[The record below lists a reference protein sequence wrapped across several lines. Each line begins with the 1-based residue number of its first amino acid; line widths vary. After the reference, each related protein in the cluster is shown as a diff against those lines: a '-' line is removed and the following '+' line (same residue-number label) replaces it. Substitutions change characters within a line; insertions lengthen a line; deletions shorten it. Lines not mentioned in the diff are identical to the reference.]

1 MNYKITKAH
10 FDIFKKE
17 CSKWIKYFGLLDWE
31 VNIREEKRKVN
42 YLAQTSVS
50 FHNRIATIKVVKDWR
65 QFETTNKEIKKT
77 AFHEICEVMFYNVRY
92 LAEARFLTENE
103 IDPEIHK
110 LIRILENTVFEESN
124 A

>member
-1 MNYKITKAH
+1 MNYKINKKQ
-10 FDIFKKE
+10 FKMFEKE

-92 LAEARFLTENE
+92 LAEARFLTESE